1 MDGKNRTP
9 EEILEEVV
17 ASMDESGVA
26 APVVAEDPAL
36 AELEGL
42 DLSDDSGRDDVEF
55 GAGVG
60 GDDLPG
66 DENLENGLPSDEG
79 SEVELE
85 EGGDTG
91 NEGESFDGEDDEDE
105 DDEDAPIVAFATIEQ
120 ELEAVASRQ
129 GLDRIPQGVV
139 ASGEALVDYLL
150 ATGAIIEL
158 KLPTINAE
166 AVATRE
172 AAFAAFEQSELLAL
186 ADELDAI
193 GDDLAAP
200 ADENEEEVELPAD
213 DQAVG
218 GDEPAAPAAPAEEPA
233 APAAPVEEPAAPAAE
248 PAQEPKAEGEASM
261 ASASATAQRFHPVA
275 DAEMIATASSQDVQ
289 LVFAH
294 TGENPRYNVI
304 IAGVP
309 AAVITWAGVRAS
321 GTSEAAFASFC
332 SADYSRNIVST
343 MSQQGV
349 GTVLAALNAE
359 FYANAYTQSDLATQ
373 IQASVHQEMAADYQA
388 RVIATR
394 DQLLD
399 MGNLAL
405 AGLGKGYF
413 KTPNPMHAHA
423 VQVLAAEGVLHPER
437 VALALSE
444 ALPETFAVAMAKAVE
459 FMDRSPD
466 FVEQTREAI
475 GEMSPRLR
483 VGASEAPVASAA
495 PVSASTMSLAQR
507 LGTSAMASAAP
518 VSPVAPTTA
527 TANARPSS
535 VNDWHAKLQGRIHL
549 GARP

>member
-26 APVVAEDPAL
+26 APVMAEDPAL
-36 AELEGL
+36 AELDGL
-42 DLSDDSGRDDVEF
+42 DLGDDSGRDDVEF

-60 GDDLPG
+60 GDELPG
-66 DENLENGLPSDEG
+66 DEDLEAGLPSDEG
-79 SEVELE
+79 AEVELE
-85 EGGDTG
+85 GEDGEGAG
-91 NEGESFDGEDDEDE
+91 NEGGESFEDDEDE

-158 KLPTINAE
+158 ELPKIGAD

-200 ADENEEEVELPAD
+200 ADENEEEVELPTD
-213 DQAVG
+213 DQAIG
-218 GDEPAAPAAPAEEPA
+218 GDEPAAPAAPAAEPA
-233 APAAPVEEPAAPAAE
+233 APAAPAEEPVAPAAE
-248 PAQEPKAEGEASM
+248 PAQEPKAEGEACM
-261 ASASATAQRFHPVA
+261 ASATAQRFHPVA
-275 DAEMIATASSQDVQ
+275 DAEMVATASAQDVQ

-373 IQASVHQEMAADYQA
+373 IQASVHQELAADYQA

-423 VQVLAAEGVLHPER
+423 VQILAAEGVLHPER

-459 FMDRSPD
+459 FMDRSPE
-466 FVEQTREAI
+466 FVEQTRESI

-483 VGASEAPVASAA
+483 VGASEAPVAPAA
-495 PVSASTMSLAQR
+495 PVSASTMTLAQR

-518 VSPVAPTTA
+518 VAPAAPTIA

-535 VNDWHAKLQGRIHL
+535 VNDWHARLQGRIHL
-549 GARP
+549 GARQ